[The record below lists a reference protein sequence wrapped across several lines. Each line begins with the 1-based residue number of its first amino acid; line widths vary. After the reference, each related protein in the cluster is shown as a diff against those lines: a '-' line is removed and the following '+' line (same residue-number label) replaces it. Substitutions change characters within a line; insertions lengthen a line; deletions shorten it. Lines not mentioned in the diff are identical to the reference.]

1 MAEFPFLHSD
11 LPYSNIEG
19 AVLFF
24 LGFVLIIMIIVGNFL
39 VILAVIRDNTLKS
52 HQNCFI
58 GTRGVNKKILQ
69 QHS

>member
-24 LGFVLIIMIIVGNFL
+24 IGFVLIIMIIVGNFL

-58 GTRGVNKKILQ
+58 GTRGV
-69 QHS
+69 S